1 MLRDPTQTETT
12 LLMADDYKDEFLLRL
27 QKSFIYE
34 TLKTKCHDKDSDV
47 MALVDKAVSYAFQ
60 RTKTIIKH
68 MGEFT
73 LHDGDHLF
81 RVLNLMEKL
90 LTEQTI
96 KNLSSPELMLLILSA
111 FFHDIGMSPE
121 EKEVLTW
128 RKVWDDEPEFE
139 NAEDQKM
146 YNEFN
151 RFYSARPEQQE
162 IIERLINQ
170 GKNTNAD
177 TIKAY
182 LITEYIRQTHADR
195 AREIIE
201 KDWNNKIVYRDTDLT
216 VEFAQ
221 ICYSHNE
228 DALTLLDLDKNFLCG
243 ANTIACLPLVGV
255 ILRLADILDFDAKR
269 TPAILYSH
277 LYVNHPVS
285 IKEWNK
291 HRAVE
296 AWEISPDLIQFSAK
310 CTHPAI
316 EASINEFCNIID
328 HELSVCNNI
337 ISTLNDFN
345 KNKGREIVI
354 KFPFKVN
361 REKITTKKNIHNQ
374 PLYIYRDTQFNLSK
388 RQVIDLLM
396 GTKLYGNP
404 EVALRELL
412 QNSID
417 ACLLRQA
424 QENKWKNPYNPE
436 IIVKYYTEGT
446 DIILEIEDNGTGMDQ
461 YIIDN
466 YYSKVGSSFY
476 KSTDFYNLKSE
487 TNADFTPTS
496 RFGIGILSCF
506 MVADTLIV
514 DTKRVYAQHR
524 SSDALN
530 ITVEGQ
536 ESIFWIREGKREL
549 PGTTTKLILRKARN
563 PWDKMSE
570 DAFIK
575 SVENV
580 IPNPPFKINIQ
591 TVSHQK
597 IRDENS
603 FKDVTAIS
611 LQDYSWAENE
621 NIRTFEI
628 SLNKKEIGILGSATA
643 AILES
648 HGKPVQTIDLNSRDV
663 EIEGEIYTLEKNIR
677 LSENSISESSKSIT
691 INDDGEIK
699 EESSSREFARSKSR
713 LSLHGI
719 EVPATLFP
727 ESWRRKDNQ
736 VKISWTFPLVIVV
749 DICGNRDLDLNSSRT
764 EIIMSEKWSDFEEEL
779 AFIICSEIANSVS
792 AEYWNELKTILT
804 ERTKNE
810 IFLRGINKV
819 TK

>member
-1 MLRDPTQTETT
+1 MT
-12 LLMADDYKDEFLLRL
+12 DDYKDEYLLRL

-34 TLKTKCHDKDSDV
+34 TLKIKCQDKDTEV
-47 MALVDKAVSYAFQ
+47 ITLVDNAVSYAFQ

-90 LTEQTI
+90 LTEPVI
-96 KNLSSPELMLLILSA
+96 KNLSSPELMLLVLTA
-111 FFHDIGMSPE
+111 FFHDIGMSPD
-121 EKEVLTW
+121 EKNVLAW
-128 RKVWDDEPEFE
+128 KKVWDIEPKFADIEE
-139 NAEDQKM
+139 EQI
-146 YNEFN
+146 YNEFK
-151 RFYSARPEQQE
+151 RFYSARPEQNE
-162 IIERLINQ
+162 IIDRLILQ
-170 GKNTNAD
+170 GKNTEAD
-177 TIKAY
+177 TIKSY

-201 KDWNNKIVYRDTDLT
+201 KDWNGKILFRDTDLT

-221 ICYSHNE
+221 ICFSHNE
-228 DALTLLDLDKNFLCG
+228 DALTLLELDKNFLCG
-243 ANTIACLPLVGV
+243 SNNFACLPLIGI
-255 ILRLADILDFDAKR
+255 ILRLSDILDFDAKR
-269 TPAILYSH
+269 TPPVLYSH
-277 LYVNHPVS
+277 LYVRHPIS
-285 IKEWNK
+285 ITEWNK

-296 AWEISPDLIQFSAK
+296 AWEINTELIQFNAK
-310 CTHPAI
+310 CKHPAI
-316 EASINEFCNIID
+316 EASIHAFCNMID
-328 HELSVCNNI
+328 QELSICNNI
-337 ISTLNDFN
+337 ANSLNDFN
-345 KNKGREIVI
+345 KGKSREIYL

-361 REKITTKKNIHNQ
+361 REKIRTETDIRNKPK
-374 PLYIYRDTQFNLSK
+374 YIYRDTQFNLSK

-417 ACLLRQA
+417 ACLLREA
-424 QENKWKNPYNPE
+424 QEKKWGNAYHPE
-436 IIVKYYTEGT
+436 ITVKYYIEDK

-461 YIIDN
+461 YIIDK

-487 TNADFTPTS
+487 SNADFTPTS

-514 DTKRVYAQHR
+514 DTKRVYAPHK

-536 ESIFWIREGKREL
+536 ESIFWIKEGKRQI
-549 PGTTTKLILRKARN
+549 PGTTTKLILRKTQN
-563 PWDKMSE
+563 PWERMTE
-570 DAFIK
+570 EGFIQ

-580 IPNPPFKINIQ
+580 IPNPPFKINIK
-591 TVSHQK
+591 TTSHNK

-603 FKDVTAIS
+603 FKDFTSI
-611 LQDYSWAENE
+611 LIKDNSWKKNE

-628 SLNKKEIGILGSATA
+628 SLDKKEVGIIGSVTV

-648 HGKPVQTIDLNSRDV
+648 HGKPVSRIDLNSRNV
-663 EIEGEIYTLEKNIR
+663 EIEGKTYTLERHIQ
-677 LSENSISESSKSIT
+677 LSDNSISETSKSIT
-691 INDDGEIK
+691 INDEGEIN
-699 EESSSREFARSKSR
+699 EDTSSSTFTRSNSR

-719 EVPATLFP
+719 EVPSSLFP

-736 VKISWTFPLVIVV
+736 VKISWPFPLVLVV
-749 DICGNRDLDLNSSRT
+749 DISGNRDLDLNSPRT
-764 EIIMSEKWSDFEEEL
+764 EIIMSEKWIDFEEEL
-779 AFIICSEIANSVS
+779 AFLICTEISKSVDPH
-792 AEYWNELKTILT
+792 YWNELIKILINN
-804 ERTKNE
+804 TKNE
-810 IFLRGINKV
+810 LFLRSLNRVESIK
-819 TK
+819 

>member
-1 MLRDPTQTETT
+1 
-12 LLMADDYKDEFLLRL
+12 MADDYKDEFLLRL
-27 QKSFIYE
+27 QKSAIYAA
-34 TLKTKCHDKDSDV
+34 LKTKCKRKDTNV
-47 MALVDKAVSYAFQ
+47 IALVDKAVSYAFQ

-90 LTEQTI
+90 LPERTI
-96 KNLSSPELMLLILSA
+96 KNLSSPELMLLVLSA
-111 FFHDIGMSPE
+111 FFHDIGMAPD
-121 EKEVLTW
+121 EKQVVTW
-128 RKVWDDEPEFE
+128 RKVWDDDPEIEPEEEKSF
-139 NAEDQKM
+139 
-146 YNEFN
+146 NEFK

-170 GKNTNAD
+170 GKNSNAD

-182 LITEYIRQTHADR
+182 LVTEFIRQTHADR

-201 KDWNNKIVYRDTDLT
+201 KDWNGKILFRDSDLT

-228 DALTLLDLDKNFLCG
+228 DALTLLDLDKNYLC
-243 ANTIACLPLVGV
+243 AENIFACLPLVGV

-277 LYVNHPVS
+277 LYVRNPVS
-285 IKEWNK
+285 LKEWNK

-296 AWEISPDLIQFSAK
+296 AWEISTDLIQFNAK
-310 CTHPAI
+310 CNHPAI
-316 EASINEFCNIID
+316 EASIHQFCDLID
-328 HELSVCNNI
+328 HELSVCNNVV
-337 ISTLNDFN
+337 STLNEFN
-345 KNKGREIVI
+345 KSKSREIAV

-361 REKITTKKNIHNQ
+361 REKITTKRNIHNQ

-424 QENKWKNPYNPE
+424 QEKKWGNPYNPE
-436 IIVKYYTEGT
+436 IFVKYYTEEK
-446 DIILEIEDNGTGMDQ
+446 DIILEIDDNGTGMDQ

-487 TNADFTPTS
+487 SNADFTPTS

-514 DTKRVYAQHR
+514 DTKRVYAQHK

-530 ITVEGQ
+530 VTVEGQ
-536 ESIFWIREGKREL
+536 ESIFWIKEGKREL

-563 PWDKMSE
+563 PWEKMTE
-570 DAFIK
+570 EAFIK

-591 TVSHQK
+591 TSSHQK
-597 IRDENS
+597 VRDENS
-603 FKDVTAIS
+603 FKEVTATS
-611 LQDYSWAENE
+611 LKDYSWNENE
-621 NIRTFEI
+621 NIRVVEI
-628 SLNKKEIGILGSATA
+628 PLDYKEKGIIGSALV

-648 HGKPVQTIDLNSRDV
+648 HDKPVENLELSSIDITV
-663 EIEGEIYTLEKNIR
+663 EGDNYTLKKKLWI
-677 LSENSISESSKSIT
+677 STNSINHESNSIT
-691 INDDGEIK
+691 VNDDGGISED
-699 EESSSREFARSKSR
+699 SSMRDLTKSKSR

-719 EVPATLFP
+719 EIPTSLFP
-727 ESWRRKDNQ
+727 ESWRQKENQ
-736 VKISWTFPLVIVV
+736 VKISFPFPLIIVV
-749 DICGNRDLDLNSSRT
+749 DICGNRDLDLNSPRT
-764 EIIMSEKWSDFEEEL
+764 EIIISEKWFDFEEEL
-779 AFIICSEIANSVS
+779 SFMICSGIKKSV
-792 AEYWNELKTILT
+792 APKYWTELKKIFKKS
-804 ERTKNE
+804 KNE
-810 IFLRGINKV
+810 NFIRALNKV
-819 TK
+819 LE